1 LRQSVQMPK
10 TSRNLLHVIGGEFLL
25 RLANVAVAV
34 LIGRVYGPALLGV
47 YAAIVAVATLVER
60 FADNGLE
67 MAGIAVASRR
77 PENLGRIGTALY
89 VNKTVLSLIAIAAL
103 AGIAWATG
111 FLRDHLLIA
120 CILTLR
126 TFLYSYCRL
135 NAGLLKAVGRSPY
148 ISRIQIV
155 HFLILSG
162 AILFSFLRG
171 KDLVFLLLSLLTAQF
186 VEFTLAGLALRSC
199 GFSFELVSREF
210 CWNLASRS
218 TPIGLIYTL
227 STLMLRADVLILS
240 LVATA
245 AVVGVFAAANA
256 GLVVVYVV
264 GWLFSGVLLADL
276 GPLVGNATVFNAHF
290 RKCVKAIVLVCVP
303 LAAAA
308 MLLSPP
314 AIILIY
320 GLDFSAAALPAAI
333 MFAAVPF
340 VLLNAAFLSRAIARD
355 AVSICLAIY
364 GAAAAFS
371 LALNFVLGWRYAG
384 KGIAISILLREIAIT
399 FAFLGAKR
407 LPSTATSSTMRIN
420 TTHELVEVQDV

>member
-1 LRQSVQMPK
+1 MPK

-135 NAGLLKAVGRSPY
+135 NAGLLKSVGRSPY

-162 AILFSFLRG
+162 AILFLARKRSGFSSVEPIDRSVRG
-171 KDLVFLLLSLLTAQF
+171 IYPRRFSTAQ
-186 VEFTLAGLALRSC
+186 LRLQLRAR
-199 GFSFELVSREF
+199 FPRILLESRKPF
-210 CWNLASRS
+210 HTHRPHLHLIHSHAASRRPD
-218 TPIGLIYTL
+218 T
-227 STLMLRADVLILS
+227 
-240 LVATA
+240 
-245 AVVGVFAAANA
+245 
-256 GLVVVYVV
+256 
-264 GWLFSGVLLADL
+264 FSG
-276 GPLVGNATVFNAHF
+276 GHGCGSWRF
-290 RKCVKAIVLVCVP
+290 RRGERGARRGLRRRVAVQWR
-303 LAAAA
+303 
-308 MLLSPP
+308 SPCGSRT
-314 AIILIY
+314 ARWECHRLQR
-320 GLDFSAAALPAAI
+320 ALP
-333 MFAAVPF
+333 
-340 VLLNAAFLSRAIARD
+340 
-355 AVSICLAIY
+355 
-364 GAAAAFS
+364 
-371 LALNFVLGWRYAG
+371 
-384 KGIAISILLREIAIT
+384 
-399 FAFLGAKR
+399 
-407 LPSTATSSTMRIN
+407 
-420 TTHELVEVQDV
+420 